1 MRSAGGLSPAKCR
14 SQGIGAT
21 FFFAGNV
28 KIYFVK
34 YYCPSFPFVSS
45 VSIFSMRSIN
55 QMDAP
60 TANGN
65 KMYWII
71 LSLDRGVGC
80 GSGRE
85 LRAGCVGDDDA
96 VEVAGFAGTG
106 CA

>member
-1 MRSAGGLSPAKCR
+1 MIICL
-14 SQGIGAT
+14 
-21 FFFAGNV
+21 
-28 KIYFVK
+28 KIA
-34 YYCPSFPFVSS
+34 YYPSFPFVSS

-71 LSLDRGVGC
+71 MSLDRGVGR
-80 GSGRE
+80 GSGRG
-85 LRAGCVGDDDA
+85 LRVGCVDADDA
-96 VEVAGFAGTG
+96 VEVARFAVTG